1 VRACSGFTWRVSD
14 CEELVGLLT
23 GDDGAVLN
31 ICILSITYKAHKRV
45 VETRGYS
52 IVSKAGEEVLKVSL
66 RMADGLKIDF
76 VFSKAFLS

>member
-1 VRACSGFTWRVSD
+1 MSD

-52 IVSKAGEEVLKVSL
+52 IVSKAGEEVFKGKFKNGRRLEN
-66 RMADGLKIDF
+66 
-76 VFSKAFLS
+76 